1 MGWTHPAASRARPSA
16 GSEVEA
22 WENEF
27 IGAGRLDIRAPLE
40 KQESSLAQDL
50 LLGGLGFAGRV
61 ARPPHA
67 LPHDEVSE
75 NDHGKTTTGA

>member
-1 MGWTHPAASRARPSA
+1 
-16 GSEVEA
+16 
-22 WENEF
+22 
-27 IGAGRLDIRAPLE
+27 LDIRAPLE